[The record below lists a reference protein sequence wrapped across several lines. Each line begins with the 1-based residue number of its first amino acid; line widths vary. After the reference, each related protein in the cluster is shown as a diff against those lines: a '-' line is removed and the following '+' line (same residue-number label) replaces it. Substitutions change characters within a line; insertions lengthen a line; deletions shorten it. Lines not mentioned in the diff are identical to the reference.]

1 MERVFNKKNVIL
13 FIAYFTILFG
23 IRLYQV
29 YTLQNLIEFLLL
41 LFSIPVIIIFG
52 LKALIYC
59 AIIFISC
66 LMHLNHNTLYI
77 ALVIYTISAFLTR
90 KYLIPL
96 TIIYHLNT
104 LVVFAFDR
112 ITMNI
117 NVIIYYSLCLII
129 FLWIFNYPKIKKTE
143 LNLTPDEEFII
154 KELASGKQLK
164 EIDKFSKNTKTEK
177 IKSACKRNNIIDKNE
192 LIFIYK
198 MGMNP

>member
-29 YTLQNLIEFLLL
+29 YTLQNLIEFILL